1 MTRHRFRKLSA
12 GRALGL
18 VLLLLATAARGQIAG
33 QLGSLTVDPVSPAL
47 TNYTSLGEWNTN
59 GNFDGWTTVQVSNT
73 VISGG
78 VLTSTASGKEPQL
91 ILTVSGVPPDL
102 DLAFND
108 YIDVRL
114 QVPAG
119 FTGNISLY
127 YGTTFT
133 PEINT
138 ASPRVFTI
146 PNAAIPPDGAFHVY
160 RIFIGPQV
168 YWRSSLTDVQLDPL
182 GNSAAA
188 GQTFAVDYI
197 RVGDLAGD
205 VYYPRYSANCPGPG
219 TNDTANHLPVMDMSS
234 KHFRVLWDSAVA
246 ASSFWRANMPHGT
259 LRNLEEVWKTHV
271 WYLGYR
277 EPSQSWTPALRDG
290 RKYKVNLTTFYSGY
304 WSGGDVNNFG
314 WINITPDGLQVDPPT
329 WVPPHEFAHVLQMH
343 QEDGGQNMLGDWWES
358 HANYCRERWLYYY
371 PWYPN
376 TSGLDAYFAD
386 TSHFYCSHG
395 RHYYLCWPLYL
406 YLDEN
411 PDNLPDLGPGFVVKL
426 WQNVRPGEYIY
437 SAIQRFATNT
447 PLQDL
452 IGYYAR
458 RNAVWDYSHRAALQA
473 AYNAGDQDLAQRWTY
488 AELRQRPDDPTW
500 WQVPP
505 EMAPMQGAYKI
516 HQLIPQGSGDGRVVT
531 VNFHGLPLAARGA
544 DWRVGFVVVSDTGA
558 VRYSTLWN
566 AGTNSV
572 TLAANENTL
581 YLVVAG
587 TPAPP
592 FLYGSFDD
600 TVYPYQL
607 SNPANPTQ
615 ALSQQRTR
623 FPYELQV
630 FGAAP
635 AESNNGG
642 TAGLV
647 QVPNGGGWRA
657 TTAVVDATAYV
668 GPNARVLGT
677 AQVRNNARIEDFAV
691 VKGGAQVLNNA
702 VVSGHALV
710 RNNAIVKDNAKIRDY
725 AMVIDNSV
733 VSGFARILQ
742 HGEVTAGSLVRD
754 WATIKGCASTWHD
767 NSVTTNAQAWNDA
780 VLDGD
785 FSTAQ
790 SVNNGFQFGFLPYN
804 PGPLDWIT
812 NRPAPR
818 RLYADY
824 EFTAAH
830 DSLAKD
836 FYGVTDGYLVGGP
849 AWVSSD
855 GQRSGFL
862 TFDGAGQYVILD
874 RSLSDL
880 PEISVTAWIKWAGGG
895 ADQPVWHFGSATN
908 HCMFLTPD
916 DGTGHVKFVIRDG
929 GPDQTLTASAP
940 LSPGIWTH
948 VAVTL
953 SNGITG
959 RLYVQ
964 GVLEDQQAI
973 TLTPDQLN
981 APDINTVPQ
990 HNYLGR
996 GADLSQPFFNGAL
1009 DSVRVYTGPLTDAEI
1024 GAVAPNHAPVLAPL
1038 LNQTVSVGIP
1048 LVITNQATD
1057 ADQPWQTLTFGL
1069 LSAPAGSTLDSAT
1082 GIYQWRPRVSQA
1094 GGVYYLAVRV
1104 TDNGTPNLSAYQSA
1118 FFTVNPVNAPTL
1130 TTSFANG
1137 RMTLAVDGDYGP
1149 DYSILTSTNLVDWS
1163 VALSTNAPTL
1173 PFTWT
1178 DEDTNAWPAR
1188 FYRVLLGP

>member
-1 MTRHRFRKLSA
+1 MTLLTTA
-12 GRALGL
+12 TRAQ
-18 VLLLLATAARGQIAG
+18 VSG
-33 QLGSLTVDPVSPAL
+33 QLGSVTVDPAGPTL

-78 VLTSTASGKEPQL
+78 LLTSTASGHEPQL
-91 ILTVSGVPPDL
+91 ILSVPGIPPDL

-119 FTGNISLY
+119 FTGAIPIY

-133 PEINT
+133 PEIDT
-138 ASPRVFTI
+138 TTSRVLTI
-146 PNAAIPPDGAFHVY
+146 PNSAIPSDGAFHVY

-182 GNSAAA
+182 GTNASA

-197 RVGDLAGD
+197 RLGDLPAD
-205 VYYPRYSANCPGPG
+205 VYYPRYSVNCPGPG
-219 TNDTANHLPVMDMSS
+219 TNDTANNLPVTDMSS
-234 KHFRVLWDSAVA
+234 KHFRVIWDSAVTG
-246 ASSFWRANMPHGT
+246 SSFWRANMPHGT
-259 LRNLEEVWKTHV
+259 LRNLEEVWKSHV

-277 EPSQSWTPALRDG
+277 EPSQSWIPANRDG
-290 RKYKVNLTTFYSGY
+290 KKYKVNLTMFYGGY
-304 WSGGDVNNFG
+304 FSGGDNGGFG

-329 WVPPHEFAHVLQMH
+329 WVPPHEFTHVLQMH

-376 TSGLDAYFAD
+376 TSGLDPFFAD
-386 TSHFYCSHG
+386 TAHFYCSHG

-426 WQNVRPGEYIY
+426 WQNVQPGEYIY
-437 SAIQRFATNT
+437 STIQRFATNT

-458 RNAVWDYSHRAALQA
+458 RNVVWDYSHRSALTNAA
-473 AYNAGDQDLAQRWTY
+473 NTGDQDLAQRWTV

-516 HQLIPQGSGDGRVVT
+516 HQLIPQGSGAGRVVS
-531 VNFHGLPLAARGA
+531 VNFHGLPIASRGA
-544 DWRVGFVVVSDTGA
+544 DWRASFVVVSDSGA

-572 TLAANENTL
+572 ILAANENTL
-581 YLVVAG
+581 YLVVAA
-587 TPAPP
+587 TPQPP

-607 SNPANPTQ
+607 SNPANPSQ
-615 ALSQQRTR
+615 SLSQQRTR
-623 FPYELQV
+623 FPYEIQV
-630 FGAAP
+630 LGATP
-635 AESNNGG
+635 KESNNGG

-647 QVPNGGGWRA
+647 PVSNGGGWRSS
-657 TTAVVDATAYV
+657 TAVVDATAYV

-677 AQVRNNARIEDFAV
+677 AQVRNQARIEDYAV
-691 VKGGAQVLNNA
+691 VKDGAQVLGDA

-710 RNNAIVKDNAKIRDY
+710 RNTAVVKENAKVRDY
-725 AMVIDNSV
+725 AMIIDNSV
-733 VSGFARILQ
+733 VGGYARILQ
-742 HGEVTAGSLVRD
+742 HGEITAGSIVSN

-767 NSVTTNAQAWNDA
+767 SSVTTNAQAWNDA

-790 SVNNGFQFGFLPYN
+790 SVRNGFQFGFLPYN
-804 PGPLDWIT
+804 PGPLNWIS
-812 NRPAPR
+812 NRTAPR
-818 RLYADY
+818 RLFADY
-824 EFTAAH
+824 EFTQAH

-836 FYGVTDGYLVGGP
+836 FYGVTDGYLVGNP
-849 AWVSSD
+849 AWVATD

-862 TFDGAGQYVILD
+862 TFDGASQYVLLD
-874 RSLSDL
+874 RSVSDL
-880 PEISVTAWIKWAGGG
+880 PEITIAAWIRWAGGAPNQPAWWFG
-895 ADQPVWHFGSATN
+895 AATN
-908 HCMFLTPD
+908 QCLYFTPD
-916 DGTGHVKFVIRDG
+916 DGAGHARFVIRNG
-929 GPDQTLTASAP
+929 GPDQGLFAP
-940 LSPGIWTH
+940 AALATGVWTH

-953 SNGITG
+953 SNGIVG
-959 RLYVQ
+959 RLYVNGMLQQQ
-964 GVLEDQQAI
+964 GAI
-973 TLTPDQLN
+973 TITPDQLS
-981 APDINTVPQ
+981 APNVNTAAQ
-990 HNYLGR
+990 YNYLAR
-996 GADLSQPFFNGAL
+996 GGDLSQPLFNGAL
-1009 DSVRVYTGPLTDAEI
+1009 DSVRIYTGPLTDAELA
-1024 GAVAPNHAPVLAPL
+1024 GVVPNHAPVLAPIA
-1038 LNQTVSVGIP
+1038 NRTTGAGVPVTF
-1048 LVITNQATD
+1048 TNLASD
-1057 ADQPWQTLTFGL
+1057 PDLPWQTLTFGL
-1069 LSAPAGSTLDSAT
+1069 MSAPAGATLDPQSGAF
-1082 GIYQWRPRVSQA
+1082 YWRPAVAQANSTNFLIVRVS
-1094 GGVYYLAVRV
+1094 
-1104 TDNGTPNLSAYQSA
+1104 DNGNPNLSAYQSA
-1118 FFTVNPVNAPTL
+1118 FFTVNPLNPPTL
-1130 TTSFANG
+1130 GSVSLANG
-1137 RMTLAVDGDYGP
+1137 HFQLSASGDPGP
-1149 DYSILTSTNLVDWS
+1149 DYMIQSSTNLVDWS
-1163 VALSTNAPTL
+1163 LVFSTNSPSL

-1178 DEDTNAWPAR
+1178 DPDANPWAAR
-1188 FYRVLLGP
+1188 FYRVVLGP